1 MKRLLVIALMI
12 FMLGCTGGPLAYQ
25 KPLTT
30 APPETSVSLAKN
42 SKAAV
47 FKAAQQVLV
56 SEGYQIT
63 NANEASG
70 VISTAYRNLKVT
82 PEQAD
87 CGSLWGHHY
96 LDDTRTTTRVAFGVV
111 VTEDKL
117 TVRADIQGEFPGKGI
132 GYVVFTCVSRG
143 PLENS
148 LLNKIMAAAILK

>member
-1 MKRLLVIALMI
+1 MDFVGQIKRLFAVAPMI
-12 FMLGCTGGPLAYQ
+12 FILGCTGGPLAYQ

-30 APPETSVSLAKN
+30 APPETSVLLAKN

-63 NANEASG
+63 NANEAAG

-87 CGSLWGHHY
+87 CGSLWGTPLSRRHTHYDEGCLRRSHH
-96 LDDTRTTTRVAFGVV
+96 
-111 VTEDKL
+111 
-117 TVRADIQGEFPGKGI
+117 
-132 GYVVFTCVSRG
+132 RG
-143 PLENS
+143 
-148 LLNKIMAAAILK
+148 